1 MSRKSLIGIAGF
13 LLLAVLGVTAQQR
26 PGEFLPALRGAVS
39 KSTSDSAKIEAL
51 TALARY
57 HSNYLDDNRT
67 ADSLGDAAVALAS
80 RSHRPLLLFLAC
92 SGYIESN
99 PFHTDHAKALRYA
112 QTASGIAATE
122 YTPARA
128 FTASRNLATVYLS
141 DYQFD
146 QALGQGYRM
155 LSIAGAL
162 QDPSRLA
169 TGYLCVGQCL
179 EGRNQKIEAFR
190 NYLQAL
196 TLAARQQDTLLLAE
210 CYGRLSSF
218 CNLVKLP
225 DRAIRY
231 KLLEQDLSLA
241 RRPVDSLAFM
251 WTLYDLQAIDL
262 NAGRFP
268 EDDEGML
275 QVLGYAQRHGC
286 TRLFRYEV
294 GLMRSTYLET
304 GRIDRLQALYT
315 KRLPM
320 IYKELP
326 HSDPA
331 LYYRLRA
338 FFCDAA
344 DQTDSASFFF
354 KRAAE
359 ALEQDPNLILKS
371 KFYDRYGRF
380 LLRHGHREEAI
391 GAFTRSY
398 KLARTASYVEYM
410 HNASRQLATLNADR
424 QDYRQAYRWANE
436 DKALGDSLRNMAR
449 NDQLLSL
456 EIDHESR
463 EREAA
468 AERALQEETRR
479 HYLQY
484 SAMII
489 GILTVFVVLIM
500 LGSLRVPAWII
511 RMLGF
516 FSFIFLFEFI
526 ILLADEKIHHLTH
539 GEPWKV
545 LLIKIFL
552 IAILL
557 PMHHSIEKK
566 VVHYLLNHKLI
577 DLSGFS
583 FADVVRRGRERFA
596 KQEIPKP
603 EPKTPSL

>member
-1 MSRKSLIGIAGF
+1 MSRKSRIGLAGI
-13 LLLAVLGVTAQQR
+13 LLMGALAVAAQQR
-26 PGEFLPALRGAVS
+26 PEEILPVLRSAV
-39 KSTSDSAKIEAL
+39 KQAATDSAKVEAL
-51 TALARY
+51 AALALY
-57 HSNYLDDNRT
+57 HSNYLDDHRT
-67 ADSLGDAAVALAS
+67 ADSLCDAAVALAS
-80 RSHRPLLLFLAC
+80 RSHRPLLLFRAC

-112 QTASGIAATE
+112 QTAADVAATE

-128 FTASRNLATVYLS
+128 FTASRNLATVYLT
-141 DYQFD
+141 DYKYD
-146 QALGQGYRM
+146 EALGQGYRM

-162 QDPSRLA
+162 QDPVRLA

-196 TLAARQQDTLLLAE
+196 TLASRQQDTALLAE
-210 CYGRLSSF
+210 CYSRLSSF

-231 KLLEQDLSLA
+231 KLLEQDLALA
-241 RRPVDSLAFM
+241 RRPPDSLALM

-262 NAGRFP
+262 NAGRYP

-304 GRIDRLQALYT
+304 GRIDRLESLYTRRLPALYA
-315 KRLPM
+315 
-320 IYKELP
+320 ELP
-326 HSDPA
+326 DSDPA
-331 LYYRLRA
+331 LYFRLKA
-338 FFCDAA
+338 FFCDAS
-344 DQTDSASFFF
+344 QKPDSAALYF

-359 ALEQDPNLILKS
+359 ALEHDPNLILKS

-380 LLRHGHREEAI
+380 LLHHGHREEAI
-391 GAFTRSY
+391 AAFTRSY
-398 KLARTASYVEYM
+398 ELARNASYIDYM
-410 HNASRQLATLNADR
+410 HNASLQLATLNADR
-424 QDYRQAYRWANE
+424 QDYKQAYFWANE

-468 AERALQEETRR
+468 AERAVQEETRR

-557 PMHHSIEKK
+557 PMHHSIEKR

-577 DLSGFS
+577 DLTGFS
-583 FADVVRRGRERFA
+583 LAGVVRRGRERFA
-596 KQEIPKP
+596 KKATP
-603 EPKTPSL
+603 ETDINTPTL